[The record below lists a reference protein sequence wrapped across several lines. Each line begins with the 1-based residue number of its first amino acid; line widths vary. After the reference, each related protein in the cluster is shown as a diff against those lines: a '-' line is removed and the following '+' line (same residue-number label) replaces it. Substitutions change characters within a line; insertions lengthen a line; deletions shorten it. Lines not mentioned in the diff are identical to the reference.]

1 MVYADT
7 DFFLALLKNK
17 DWLKEKALAVL
28 REYKDNIT
36 TSLTTYLELMLLS
49 RKFGLDPVM
58 ITASVMEITRSFDER
73 ILRASILISQGMEV
87 FDAFHT
93 AFSETEIVSFDH
105 VYEEFGYRRIKLE
118 DLWRS
123 IFIEIS

>member
-7 DFFLALLKNK
+7 DFFLALLKDK

-36 TSLTTYLELMLLS
+36 TSLATYLELMLLS
-49 RKFGLDPVM
+49 RKFGLDPVK

-73 ILRASILISQGMEV
+73 ILRASILISQGMGV
-87 FDAFHT
+87 FDAFHA
-93 AFSETEIVSFDH
+93 AFSETEIVSSDH
-105 VYEEFGYRRIKLE
+105 IYEEFGYRRIKLE
-118 DLWRS
+118 DH
-123 IFIEIS
+123 